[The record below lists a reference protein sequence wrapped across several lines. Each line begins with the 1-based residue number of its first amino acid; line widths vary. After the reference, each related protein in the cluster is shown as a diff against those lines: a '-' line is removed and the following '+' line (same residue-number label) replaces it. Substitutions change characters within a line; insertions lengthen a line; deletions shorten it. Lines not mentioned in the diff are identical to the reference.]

1 LAVEAST
8 RPEALHLGKSE
19 KGVHC
24 ALVDESNQ
32 TWQIRVWTLKK
43 QDYDYQIDG
52 PRILSDIYYRRRCGK
67 GGETVVQDRVAEDY
81 YDEFIDFLGFHPYK
95 EVVFLSESSTTGVA
109 YHLNSSKVQELGF
122 FISYK
127 LQRRCFPRSTHK
139 TVLPVHTMLDGR
151 VSPQV
156 NDLSCFEGC
165 QLMVESDSILEHKAC

>member
-1 LAVEAST
+1 MEWVLMHQANLGPLLA
-8 RPEALHLGKSE
+8 R
-19 KGVHC
+19 
-24 ALVDESNQ
+24 
-32 TWQIRVWTLKK
+32 